1 MWNESREKE
10 NGVETGEG
18 QRRKR
23 RKWIWVSLTCN
34 YTDETP
40 LLLFPLTVTSYQASV

>member
-1 MWNESREKE
+1 MEAEKRKM
-10 NGVETGEG
+10 GVETGEE

-34 YTDETP
+34 YTDETS
-40 LLLFPLTVTSYQASV
+40 LLLF